1 MTHPNGSAHDS
12 CYIYNLAIKFLLE
25 NRTDP
30 DRAEKCFEFCLNETE
45 SFEVAKTLGPHGYVG
60 QNVNHWL
67 VQAKNMFEEFKKSNK
82 EPLVSML
89 PEALSAQG
97 WLKVCTSLSFYWLLR
112 AKDIEGSVYDYVI
125 RETIRCGGDTD
136 TNACIVGGMIGALI
150 GFKKLNQVN
159 VGKVF

>member
-1 MTHPNGSAHDS
+1 
-12 CYIYNLAIKFLLE
+12 
-25 NRTDP
+25 
-30 DRAEKCFEFCLNETE
+30 
-45 SFEVAKTLGPHGYVG
+45 
-60 QNVNHWL
+60 
-67 VQAKNMFEEFKKSNK
+67 MFEEFKKSNK

-159 VGKVF
+159 VGKVFQFDCTVMTNNPEKAKRNQPGKTNRD